1 MEDMIGKIVQLTHKE
16 VFDISNII
24 CDKEDCSCENR
35 SKIWGQNDGRW
46 RCQAKECQQYLDGG
60 GCRLGKISLT
70 CDNNNCKWNKKVDG
84 YGIYVCSC
92 MDVHLDANGKCYGFE
107 EK

>member
-1 MEDMIGKIVQLTHKE
+1 MIGKIVQLTHKE

-46 RCQAKECQQYLDGG
+46 RCQAKEYNSTSMVG
-60 GCRLGKISLT
+60 
-70 CDNNNCKWNKKVDG
+70 
-84 YGIYVCSC
+84 
-92 MDVHLDANGKCYGFE
+92 DADLERFL
-107 EK
+107 